1 MTSPY
6 SLLICCLSVTLV
18 SSSSSSLALF
28 PPLNSTT
35 VSRAEASIISQFNL
49 PLNGTY
55 GVYCNPCAYGDAI
68 GPLVRLGFHDSVG
81 GGRPNKKGGP
91 NGCID
96 FTFSGNNGLENAVSN
111 LTLIYHS
118 NGFDLLM
125 SKADFFVLAG
135 NVAVRIAS
143 TVPEGLIPEGGLPI
157 PEKPLLLPFRY
168 GRQDDVSCDGVD
180 GAFLPSPDLSYG
192 QTASIFCT
200 RVGMTP
206 RQLVAIMGAHTLGRA
221 RGIESG
227 FDGSWS
233 GFSSSFSIAYYWQL
247 IAVFWTNKDAQSD
260 SWVAVPPSPGNPTDS
275 PLINLKSSDVE
286 LIITPSDNCPQFNLN
301 NFTSPPLPPPSGSAC
316 PVNAL
321 NTEALKT
328 FSGNQTQWYIEFA
341 AAWKVLTEFTYPEG
355 TLKDV
360 IIV

>member
-1 MTSPY
+1 MNY
-6 SLLICCLSVTLV
+6 LLFSLSSLVSLV
-18 SSSSSSLALF
+18 SSAPTY
-28 PPLNSTT
+28 PPLNSST
-35 VSRAEASIISQFNL
+35 VSRAEASIISQFQL
-49 PLNGTY
+49 PVSGTY
-55 GVYCNPCAYGDAI
+55 GKYCNPCTFGDAI

-81 GGRPNKKGGP
+81 GGRPNGLGGP

-111 LTLIYHS
+111 LTLAYNS
-118 NGFDLLM
+118 NGFNTLM

-143 TVPEGLIPEGGLPI
+143 TLTEGTIPEGGLPI
-157 PEKPLLLPFRY
+157 PDAPLKLPFRY
-168 GRQDDVSCDGVD
+168 GRQDDASCDGVD
-180 GAFLPSPDLSYG
+180 GAFLPSPDLSYA
-192 QTASIFCT
+192 QTAKIFCT

-221 RGIESG
+221 RGSESG

-247 IAVFWTNKDAQSD
+247 IAVFWTNKDAQTD

-286 LIITPSDNCPQFNLN
+286 LVITPSDNCPTFDEM
-301 NFTSPPLPPPSGSAC
+301 NFTVPTPAPQPGTAC
-316 PVNAL
+316 PVNAI
-321 NTEALKT
+321 NVDALKT
-328 FSGNQTQWYIEFA
+328 FTGNQTAWYEEFA
-341 AAWKVLTEFTYPEG
+341 TAWQVLTEFSYPEG
-355 TLKDV
+355 SLKDV
-360 IIV
+360 VIV